1 MIYIELKQEF
11 SDVALLEHA
20 ARLTL
25 DTSVPV
31 SDGFDFALASA
42 DMTIVLTDDEQLHEL
57 NREYLGVDA
66 PTDVLSFPAAESDPE
81 TGTTYLGDILISI
94 PRATQQAQAAGHS
107 VEDEVQLLV
116 VHGTLHLLGHDHA
129 TAMEKPACGKPR
141 LRCCQVSDSRTSKS
155 RTLNEI
161 LFFIASHFVRSC
173 VSRLALCFT
182 YAGKR
187 MDSQHNRRGC
197 IYSGALASTSG
208 T

>member
-1 MIYIELKQEF
+1 MIYIERKQDF
-11 SDVALLEHA
+11 SDVALLERA

-25 DTSVPV
+25 DTSIPV
-31 SDGFDFALASA
+31 SEGFDFALASA

-57 NREYLGVDA
+57 NREYLGVDS

-129 TAMEKPACGKPR
+129 TATEKARMWHAQAEVLSG
-141 LRCCQVSDSRTSKS
+141 LG
-155 RTLNEI
+155 L
-161 LFFIASHFVRSC
+161 SHVKIQD
-173 VSRLALCFT
+173 T
-182 YAGKR
+182 
-187 MDSQHNRRGC
+187 
-197 IYSGALASTSG
+197 
-208 T
+208 